1 MARSAQL
8 ISDSKNKLK
17 KVSAILEAKAKQP
30 KNLTLQQFIQALSTQ
45 IDKMLAVGYTLQEVA
60 AILKSEGVNVQP
72 TTIKSYLLKA
82 RAKNSSTA
90 TNNPASTQSNPG
102 INRKAS
108 NNKQAKN
115 NQATANY
122 NSNKS
127 DNTQALFTNEATETE
142 TIQPPAP
149 AANQAT
155 SNATPQSPTPTN
167 QSNPPA
173 INNNST
179 ASAVTKN
186 KSRTSKDTNTTLSTS
201 TSGDKSQKY
210 AKTSH
215 NNSQLQANGS
225 SNQPMQNGNSNV
237 LEAQQSQANQQS
249 LLDKTDIN

>member
-60 AILKSEGVNVQP
+60 TILKSEGVNVQP

-82 RAKNSSTA
+82 RVKNGSA
-90 TNNPASTQSNPG
+90 ANNNPASTQSNPG
-102 INRKAS
+102 INRKPS

-142 TIQPPAP
+142 TIQPQPPAP
-149 AANQAT
+149 VANQA
-155 SNATPQSPTPTN
+155 SESATPQSPTPTN

-173 INNNST
+173 INNNSAAT
-179 ASAVTKN
+179 TVTKN
-186 KSRTSKDTNTTLSTS
+186 KSRTSKDMNTTLSTS
-201 TSGDKSQKY
+201 TSGDKSK
-210 AKTSH
+210 H
-215 NNSQLQANGS
+215 
-225 SNQPMQNGNSNV
+225 
-237 LEAQQSQANQQS
+237 
-249 LLDKTDIN
+249 DC

>member
-82 RAKNSSTA
+82 RVKNSSTA

-102 INRKAS
+102 INRKTS

-173 INNNST
+173 INNNSAAT
-179 ASAVTKN
+179 TVTKN
-186 KSRTSKDTNTTLSTS
+186 KSPKQNGTNA
-201 TSGDKSQKY
+201 

-237 LEAQQSQANQQS
+237 LDTQQYTANQQS

>member
-17 KVSAILEAKAKQP
+17 KVSAIFEAKAKQP

-72 TTIKSYLLKA
+72 TTIKSYLLKT

-90 TNNPASTQSNPG
+90 NNNPASTQSNPG

-108 NNKQAKN
+108 NNKQAKS

-127 DNTQALFTNEATETE
+127 DNTQAPATNEATETA
-142 TIQPPAP
+142 TTQPPAP
-149 AANQAT
+149 FSNQAT
-155 SNATPQSPTPTN
+155 SNATPQSSTPTN

-186 KSRTSKDTNTTLSTS
+186 KSRTSKETNTTLSTS
-201 TSGDKSQKY
+201 TSGDKSK
-210 AKTSH
+210 H
-215 NNSQLQANGS
+215 
-225 SNQPMQNGNSNV
+225 
-237 LEAQQSQANQQS
+237 
-249 LLDKTDIN
+249 DC

>member
-127 DNTQALFTNEATETE
+127 DNTQAPATNEATEIA

-149 AANQAT
+149 VANQAT
-155 SNATPQSPTPTN
+155 SNATPQSPAPTN
-167 QSNPPA
+167 QSNPST

-186 KSRTSKDTNTTLSTS
+186 KSRTSNGTNAANSS
-201 TSGDKSQKY
+201 TSGDKSK
-210 AKTSH
+210 H
-215 NNSQLQANGS
+215 
-225 SNQPMQNGNSNV
+225 
-237 LEAQQSQANQQS
+237 
-249 LLDKTDIN
+249 DC

>member
-102 INRKAS
+102 INRKRS
-108 NNKQAKN
+108 SREQAKN
-115 NQATANY
+115 NQATANS

-127 DNTQALFTNEATETE
+127 DNTEALFTNEATETE

-149 AANQAT
+149 VANQAT
-155 SNATPQSPTPTN
+155 SNATPQSPTPAN

-186 KSRTSKDTNTTLSTS
+186 KSRTSNGTNAANSS
-201 TSGDKSQKY
+201 TSGDKSQKF

-215 NNSQLQANGS
+215 NNSQFQANDN
-225 SNQPMQNGNSNV
+225 SNQGVQSNGNSNV
-237 LEAQQSQANQQS
+237 LEAQQSQVNQLS

>member
-72 TTIKSYLLKA
+72 TTIKSYLLKT
-82 RAKNSSTA
+82 RAKNGSTA
-90 TNNPASTQSNPG
+90 TNNPASTQTKSD

-149 AANQAT
+149 VANQAT

-173 INNNST
+173 INNNSAAT
-179 ASAVTKN
+179 TVTKN
-186 KSRTSKDTNTTLSTS
+186 KSRTSNGTNAANSS

-237 LEAQQSQANQQS
+237 LSAQQPQANQQS